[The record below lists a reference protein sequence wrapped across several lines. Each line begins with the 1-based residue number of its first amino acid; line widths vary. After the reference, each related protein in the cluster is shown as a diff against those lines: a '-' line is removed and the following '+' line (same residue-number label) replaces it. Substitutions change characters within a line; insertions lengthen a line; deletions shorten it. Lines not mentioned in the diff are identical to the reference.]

1 MAGFGTL
8 AFSPPQLAAQ
18 RLLEMAQPV
27 APTAQV
33 QRRTYPT
40 YGPGPR
46 AGQPKPPY
54 MDAAQLAAAAAQA
67 RTPTR
72 LAMPLEM
79 AAMRAPQMR
88 GAPAAPA
95 PAAPAPTFGQ
105 RVGTAL
111 RQPLTSPTGMGLAT
125 AALTGLEMA
134 GPQPVPTSTG
144 QILARAGMAGLQGYA
159 SGKEEEAA
167 QRAAERKLGLEE
179 RRLDIERVRAMAAMA
194 PNKTTLE
201 KNLLAAGYK
210 PGTPEY
216 EEAVRAF
223 LAKSTA
229 PTVTVDVGA
238 GSDEFKKAGI
248 KYAFDRLAA
257 EDKNITAMSTL
268 ENELDTIQNLIKGG
282 AETGRISNALIPVQQ
297 LLAEAGLIGDDEM
310 GDLSDKELLQRSIAR
325 IIPNMRVAGSG
336 STSDYEMRMFAMAA
350 PTFARTSEGNRK
362 IAAGMLQGIRY
373 VKERRAL
380 MDEYMADKELGDGT
394 IVGFDKWADE
404 KQGKVFKSFA
414 AGDPDAEEEF
424 KKAYQDGK
432 LKVGDLIF
440 NGSTYLFVTEADVE
454 GF

>member
-1 MAGFGTL
+1 MARPGQL
-8 AFSPPQLAAQ
+8 AFIPPQLAAR
-18 RLLEMAQPV
+18 RLLEMAQPTMP
-27 APTAQV
+27 AAQV
-33 QRRTYPT
+33 QRRSYPT

-46 AGQPKPPY
+46 AGQPMPPY
-54 MDAAQLAAAAAQA
+54 MDAAQLAASSAQA
-67 RTPTR
+67 RTPARMT
-72 LAMPLEM
+72 MPLEM

-88 GAPAAPA
+88 GMPAAPA
-95 PAAPAPTFGQ
+95 PAAPTFGQ

-125 AALTGLEMA
+125 AAMTGLEMS

-144 QILARAGMAGLQGYA
+144 QILARAGMAGLQAYA
-159 SGKEEEAA
+159 SGKEAEAA
-167 QRAAERKLGLEE
+167 KRAAERRLGIEE
-179 RRLDIERVRAMAAMA
+179 RRLDIDRLRAMAAMA

-201 KNLLAAGYK
+201 KNLLAAGYR

-223 LAKSTA
+223 LTKSTA

-238 GSDEFKKAGI
+238 GTPEFKKQAI
-248 KYAFDRLAA
+248 QYAFDRLGNVD
-257 EDKNITAMSTL
+257 EQITGMGAL

-282 AETGRISNALIPVQQ
+282 AETGRITNAFIPVQQ
-297 LLAEAGLIGDDEM
+297 LLAEAGLIGDEEM

-336 STSDYEMRMFAMAA
+336 STSDYEMRMFSLAA
-350 PTFARTSEGNRK
+350 PTFSRTSEGNRK

-373 VKERRAL
+373 VKDRRML
-380 MDEYMADKELGDGT
+380 MDEYMADKKLGDGGL
-394 IVGFDKWADE
+394 VGFDRWANE

-414 AGDPDAEEEF
+414 AGDPDAEEAF
-424 KKAYQDGK
+424 KKAYQDGQI
-432 LKVGDLIF
+432 KVGDLIF
-440 NGSTYLFVTEADVE
+440 NGQTYLFVTEADVE